1 MTFSQSQHKILI
13 LIFGIVAI
21 SAEFFNSP
29 LFIALKQLCTI
40 SILAYPL
47 LFRNTA
53 INSYSKRI
61 AMGLFFCLVGD
72 SFLLVESYFV
82 WGLASFLVAHLI
94 FLYAFIKRQG
104 WLWEPRVAVVLALIA
119 VGVFTLVS
127 DDLYSLFYAV
137 LIYLIVI
144 VLMSWQGW
152 ALALNPKME
161 YRSFLGWAVSL
172 FLFSDALIAVDK
184 FYFSLSFSRVLILAT
199 YWIAIFL
206 IARSASK

>member
-1 MTFSQSQHKILI
+1 MTFSQSQHKILMMA
-13 LIFGIVAI
+13 FGIAAI
-21 SAEFFNSP
+21 SAELFNSP
-29 LFIALKQLCTI
+29 LFIALKPLCTI
-40 SILAYPL
+40 SILAYLL
-47 LFRNTA
+47 LFRNKA
-53 INSYSKRI
+53 INNYSKRI
-61 AMGLFFCLVGD
+61 GIGLFFCLVGD
-72 SFLLVESYFV
+72 TFLLFESYFI

-94 FLYAFIKRQG
+94 FLYAFIKIHG

-127 DDLYSLFYAV
+127 DDLDSLFYPV

-172 FLFSDALIAVDK
+172 FLFSDALIAIDK
-184 FYFSLSFSRVLILAT
+184 FYYSFSFSGILILST

>member
-1 MTFSQSQHKILI
+1 M
-13 LIFGIVAI
+13 G
-21 SAEFFNSP
+21 AESCSCLSP
-29 LFIALKQLCTI
+29 YCSWI
-40 SILAYPL
+40 
-47 LFRNTA
+47 
-53 INSYSKRI
+53 
-61 AMGLFFCLVGD
+61 
-72 SFLLVESYFV
+72 
-82 WGLASFLVAHLI
+82 
-94 FLYAFIKRQG
+94 
-104 WLWEPRVAVVLALIA
+104 
-119 VGVFTLVS
+119 GVFTLVS
-127 DDLYSLFYAV
+127 DDLDSLFYPV

-184 FYFSLSFSRVLILAT
+184 FYFSLSFLGVLILTT

>member
-13 LIFGIVAI
+13 FIFVIAAI
-21 SAEFFNSP
+21 SSELFNSS
-29 LFIALKQLCTI
+29 LFLALKPLCTI
-40 SILAYPL
+40 LILAYPL
-47 LFRNTA
+47 LFRNAA
-53 INSYSKRI
+53 INSYSKHI

-72 SFLLVESYFV
+72 TFLLFESYFV

-94 FLYAFIKRQG
+94 FLFAFIKRQG

-127 DDLYSLFYAV
+127 DDLDSLFYPV

-144 VLMSWQGW
+144 VIMSWQGL
-152 ALALNPKME
+152 ALTLNPKME

-184 FYFSLSFSRVLILAT
+184 FYFSFSFSGVLILAT

>member
-1 MTFSQSQHKILI
+1 MTSSQSQHKILI
-13 LIFGIVAI
+13 MAFGIAAI
-21 SAEFFNSP
+21 IAEFFNSP
-29 LFIALKQLCTI
+29 LFIDLKPLCTI
-40 SILAYPL
+40 SILAYLL

-61 AMGLFFCLVGD
+61 GIGLFFCLVGD
-72 SFLLVESYFV
+72 TFLLFESYFI

-127 DDLYSLFYAV
+127 DDLDSLFYPV
-137 LIYLIVI
+137 LIYLIFI

-172 FLFSDALIAVDK
+172 FLFSDALIAIDK
-184 FYFSLSFSRVLILAT
+184 FYYSFSFSGILILST

>member
-1 MTFSQSQHKILI
+1 
-13 LIFGIVAI
+13 
-21 SAEFFNSP
+21 
-29 LFIALKQLCTI
+29 
-40 SILAYPL
+40 
-47 LFRNTA
+47 
-53 INSYSKRI
+53 
-61 AMGLFFCLVGD
+61 MGLFFCLVGD

-94 FLYAFIKRQG
+94 FLFAFIKRQG

-127 DDLYSLFYAV
+127 DDLDSLFYPV

-152 ALALNPKME
+152 ALTLNPKLE

-184 FYFSLSFSRVLILAT
+184 FYFSFSFSGVLILAT

>member
-1 MTFSQSQHKILI
+1 MA
-13 LIFGIVAI
+13 FGIAAI
-21 SAEFFNSP
+21 SAELFNSP
-29 LFIALKQLCTI
+29 LFIALKPLCTI
-40 SILAYPL
+40 SILAYLL

-53 INSYSKRI
+53 INSFSKRI
-61 AMGLFFCLVGD
+61 GIGLFFCLVGD
-72 SFLLVESYFV
+72 TFLLFESYFI

-94 FLYAFIKRQG
+94 FLYDFIKRQG

-127 DDLYSLFYAV
+127 DDLDSLFYPV

-144 VLMSWQGW
+144 LLMSWQGW
-152 ALALNPKME
+152 ALALNTKME

-172 FLFSDALIAVDK
+172 FLFSDALIAIDK
-184 FYFSLSFSRVLILAT
+184 FYYSFSFSGILILST